1 MSFEAGDLFVGIQS
15 LLMNRVITQSVMLEA
30 IRKAVLELTNDYKHP
45 LLEATGPLTNFVA
58 YQNSYSPNYFL
69 NTGDANLDVMKVN
82 SFFLYNNPY
91 LAPSAINSLT
101 NSGYDL
107 KFRSFDSIEVLLN
120 IPGVPLYWSRNNNQ
134 ILIGSMPDNTYDCY
148 MRYQK
153 QHPNSETVNG
163 FSTGTAILMADEW
176 QETLEYAAALRVAPQ
191 VNLSGKRTELREA
204 LYGNQ
209 KFQETSGIEGSPGLI
224 FGLTSQRNRDQATTT
239 RRMKL
244 RMGSV

>member
-15 LLMNRVITQSVMLEA
+15 LLMNRVIQNAVMLEG

-45 LLEATGPLTNFVA
+45 LLEATGPNVNFVA
-58 YQNSYSPNYFL
+58 YQNVYAPNFFL
-69 NTGDANLDVMKVN
+69 QPGDANLDIEKVN
-82 SFFLYNNPY
+82 SFFIFNNPY
-91 LAPSAINSLT
+91 VAPSAQNSLT
-101 NSGYDL
+101 NAGYDL
-107 KFRSFDSIEVLLN
+107 KFRSIDSFEVLLN
-120 IPGVPLYWSRNNNQ
+120 IPGLPIYWGRNNNQ
-134 ILIGSMPDNTYDCY
+134 LYFGSMPDNTYTVY

-153 QHPNSETVNG
+153 QHPLSNVVNG
-163 FSTGTAILMADEW
+163 FTTVTPIEMADEW
-176 QETLEYAAALRVAPQ
+176 QETLEYAAAMRIAPQ

-239 RRMKL
+239 RRFRL